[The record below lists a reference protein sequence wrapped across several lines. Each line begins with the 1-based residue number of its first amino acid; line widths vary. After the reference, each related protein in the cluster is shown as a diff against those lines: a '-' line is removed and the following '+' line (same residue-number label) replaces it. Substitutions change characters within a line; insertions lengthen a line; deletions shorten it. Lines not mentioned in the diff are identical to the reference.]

1 MPREA
6 LEHVRRGIGSVC
18 SQALEASWDWEW
30 LLAEA
35 GAPGQQALGRRPV
48 LVLLHLV
55 AQATSFS
62 KRQERGVE
70 LEFVYLDKKA
80 LSLPHCPRPL
90 RSFSQAVATHFRWRG
105 CRPTAGPCGSTT
117 SA

>member
-35 GAPGQQALGRRPV
+35 GAPGQQALGTSLLRALWRIAV
-48 LVLLHLV
+48 LNNKTLL
-55 AQATSFS
+55 ATL
-62 KRQERGVE
+62 ERIGASTARE
-70 LEFVYLDKKA
+70 PGRLPA
-80 LSLPHCPRPL
+80 LLL
-90 RSFSQAVATHFRWRG
+90 
-105 CRPTAGPCGSTT
+105 
-117 SA
+117 